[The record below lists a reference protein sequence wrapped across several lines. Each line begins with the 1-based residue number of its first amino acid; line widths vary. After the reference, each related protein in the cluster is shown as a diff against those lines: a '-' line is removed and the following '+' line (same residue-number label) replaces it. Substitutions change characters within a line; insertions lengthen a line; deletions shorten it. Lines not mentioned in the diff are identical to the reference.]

1 MIEQPN
7 KETEELLN
15 ALIED
20 EPEIVEMN
28 GKSYKI
34 GALRHGLVRKLTKI
48 ALTEKDE
55 RKVTTKSVAAIIL
68 RRFWRIKLFYWF
80 LWRWFYYVKEIP
92 ETEMIKV
99 FIAAKKKTTCNRI
112 LAEYHITDRDERHN
126 NDDDEGRSKT
136 FPSRTSWG
144 TGWDIG
150 KAHPSLM
157 LPRMFFFFFQV
168 DRWGY
173 MWGYTIPQI
182 ELLAIDAP
190 LIVYSDVNR
199 KDKPTAKKIEETNK
213 KWANKYGNT
222 QGTKIDLTDLLS
234 QYKPIK

>member
-1 MIEQPN
+1 
-7 KETEELLN
+7 
-15 ALIED
+15 
-20 EPEIVEMN
+20 
-28 GKSYKI
+28 
-34 GALRHGLVRKLTKI
+34 
-48 ALTEKDE
+48 
-55 RKVTTKSVAAIIL
+55 
-68 RRFWRIKLFYWF
+68 
-80 LWRWFYYVKEIP
+80 
-92 ETEMIKV
+92 
-99 FIAAKKKTTCNRI
+99 
-112 LAEYHITDRDERHN
+112 
-126 NDDDEGRSKT
+126 
-136 FPSRTSWG
+136 
-144 TGWDIG
+144 
-150 KAHPSLM
+150 
-157 LPRMFFFFFQV
+157 MFFFFFQV